1 MNITRDIL
9 DNKIYHINKNLKF
22 NYTVGMSH
30 NSCYKRY
37 YAILYKN
44 SNQEK
49 ELSFKTKTDLMNFLC
64 RFEYFI
70 DFAIDREDLYF
81 NYFKNCY

>member
-9 DNKIYHINKNLKF
+9 DNKIYHINKDLKF
-22 NYTVGMSH
+22 NYTVGISH
-30 NSCYKRY
+30 NSCYKKY

-49 ELSFKTKTDLMNFLC
+49 ELSFKTKN
-64 RFEYFI
+64 RFNEFS
-70 DFAIDREDLYF
+70 LPV
-81 NYFKNCY
+81 